1 MHIAKMKQAEDE
13 ADHALPVEAAAA
25 VSDGD
30 SERRR

>member
-1 MHIAKMKQAEDE
+1 MKMHIAKMKQAEDE
-13 ADHALPVEAAAA
+13 ADTAAA